1 MFRNL
6 KNYISLKITII
17 YMLIGFLW
25 ILFSDKMLG
34 FMVYDKD
41 MVTIFSL
48 IKGCLYVTVTGLIIY
63 ILINNS
69 IKQIKSTELELVK
82 SCQAL
87 SDANSNLEISNR
99 QLGASQAELEA
110 QYRQA
115 IIDQNKIKESEEFY
129 RLISEATNDAIW
141 QKIDGKT
148 FFSERWF
155 QITGYSKSEIDAI
168 GNGWE
173 EFIHPEDR
181 PIVKEKKL
189 LHQMQ
194 KTPYFSCE
202 YRFKKKDGKY
212 IWIYARGKAKI
223 NDKGELYRMAGSY
236 TDITELKEY
245 EQRLHYIA
253 YHDQLTGLK
262 NRYSLIDRINTL
274 IAENNGEKYALF
286 YIDIDNFK
294 YINDDMGHRFG
305 DLLLRK
311 ISERLSK
318 MEIYCSTLYR
328 IGGDEFAILVE
339 KFNKKEQLEQIA
351 VNILKNFKP
360 CFEVENLNSY
370 VTVSIGISTYPE
382 HGSEVDALLK
392 NADIAV
398 YKAKESGR
406 NRIVFYNSPMNEELS
421 ERMLIEKHLRT
432 ALDKNEFDLYYQPQ
446 LDIKTG
452 MISGFEALIRW
463 SNPELGFVSP
473 LRFIGVAE
481 ATHLIIP
488 IGEWVLKE
496 ACNFLNNIENMGI
509 KGLNISINISML
521 QLLQEDF
528 AHMVIDSIDSV
539 GINPK
544 QVELEITE
552 SILMES
558 YEVIAEKLKLLR
570 AKGVKIALDDFG
582 KGYSSLN
589 YLKNLPITTLKI
601 DKSFIDTISESNKD
615 KSLTDLI
622 VKMGRSM
629 NLCVVAEGVETQ
641 EQMDYLIKHKCDRI
655 QGYLFSKPMQE
666 ADTIK
671 RLKEQNIKIN

>member
-1 MFRNL
+1 MF
-6 KNYISLKITII
+6 KDFTNYIPLKITTV
-17 YMLIGFLW
+17 YMLTGSLW
-25 ILFSDKMLG
+25 VLLSDKMLS
-34 FMVYDKD
+34 FMVYDKE
-41 MVTIFSL
+41 MVAIFSL
-48 IKGCLYVTVTGLIIY
+48 IKGCLYVTVTGIIIY
-63 ILINNS
+63 MLTNNS
-69 IKQIKSTELELVK
+69 IKQIKRTELELVK
-82 SCQAL
+82 SCKAL
-87 SDANSNLEISNR
+87 SEANSNFEISNR
-99 QLGASQAELEA
+99 QLEASQAELEA

-115 IIDQNKIKESEEFY
+115 LENQNKIKESEEFY

-141 QKIDGKT
+141 QKINGKT

-155 QITGYSKSEIDAI
+155 QITGYSKSEFDAL

-173 EFIHPEDR
+173 ECIHPEDR
-181 PIVKEKKL
+181 PIVKEKML

-194 KTPYFSCE
+194 KSPYYSCE
-202 YRFKKKDGKY
+202 YRFRKKDGKY
-212 IWIYARGKAKI
+212 AWIYARGKAQI
-223 NDKGELYRMAGSY
+223 NEKGELYRMAGSY

-245 EQRLHYIA
+245 EQRLHHIA

-262 NRYSLIDRINTL
+262 NRYSLIDRINSL
-274 IAENNGEKYALF
+274 IAENSGEKYALL

-305 DLLLRK
+305 DLLLLK

-318 MEIYCSTLYR
+318 MGIYCSTLYR
-328 IGGDEFAILVE
+328 IDGDEFAILVE
-339 KFNKKEQLEQIA
+339 KYNKKEQLEQIA

-360 CFEVENLNSY
+360 CFEVENINNY
-370 VTVSIGISTYPE
+370 ITVSIGISTYPE
-382 HGSEVDALLK
+382 HGTEVDALLK

-421 ERMLIEKHLRT
+421 ERMLIEKHLRK
-432 ALDKNEFDLYYQPQ
+432 ALDNNEFELYYQPQ

-452 MISGFEALIRW
+452 LISGFEALIRW
-463 SNPELGFVSP
+463 RNPELGFVSP

-488 IGEWVLKE
+488 IGEWVLNE
-496 ACNFLNNIENMGI
+496 ACNFLKSLENKGFE
-509 KGLNISINISML
+509 GLNISINISML
-521 QLLQEDF
+521 QLLEEDF
-528 AHMVIDSIDSV
+528 AHMVIDRIDAV

-570 AKGVKIALDDFG
+570 AKGIKIALDDFG

-601 DKSFIDTISESNKD
+601 DKSFIDTISEGNKD
-615 KSLTDLI
+615 KSLTNLI
-622 VKMGRSM
+622 VRIGRSM

-641 EQMDYLIKHKCDRI
+641 EQMNYLIKHKCNRI

-671 RLKEQNIKIN
+671 RLEQQNIRLN